1 MGYLTSIVTSAGFS
15 DEIIH
20 IYMATGL
27 TFAASDPDAD
37 EFLNVDLVD
46 TGEFIDAV
54 LDGKVEDAKT
64 VVGAL
69 AVDAISRRLE

>member
-1 MGYLTSIVTSAGFS
+1 
-15 DEIIH
+15 
-20 IYMATGL
+20 MATGL